1 MAHSALVRAS
11 RIGDAE
17 ATPLYPPGQKPPERH
32 PAGTAGFPGI
42 SRQSGGWPK
51 SNVFG
56 QSGLAT
62 FCVHLLRE
70 GQLHATL
77 RELGRIILEWTYNH
91 IEPDDRRLMPSHLR
105 FDGDWYRR
113 RAKTPN
119 RCVATLFGTITLWR
133 YLYQPIH
140 GVERSIFPL
149 GV

>member
-70 GQLHATL
+70 GQVRRSMIGADAALVLAETHLH
-77 RELGRIILEWTYNH
+77 RPGRA
-91 IEPDDRRLMPSHLR
+91 PRPCP
-105 FDGDWYRR
+105 G
-113 RAKTPN
+113 
-119 RCVATLFGTITLWR
+119 
-133 YLYQPIH
+133 
-140 GVERSIFPL
+140 
-149 GV
+149 